1 MNFLKRCLRSL
12 WYNRKNGLLLFL
24 IFTVA
29 FSLVLA
35 GLMLLQ
41 SARES
46 SRTLRREYQASVGIY
61 DFATRSYDVHDQNLL
76 SQETVEALAAH
87 PLVAACY
94 PFYYSTVRG
103 GDPLRPWV
111 QEEQAQAY
119 GENSSLRVIGTAQ
132 AEAAPEFATGNHF
145 LLEGD
150 LLTPEDTLRFMVS
163 EDLAELNGLQLGDQ
177 VELFAYYLA
186 SGGENVTAT
195 LTGIYGIGE
204 YLPHTQAPYFNSENL
219 LYVTPDV
226 AQLLNGPQSGAYSVT
241 CVIADPEQAS
251 HFVEE
256 VEGMGL
262 PEGDDLRFVIDD
274 GQYRAVKNAIQ
285 ASTRIAWA
293 ALISSIAVGGTV
305 LILLTL
311 LQLRSRDHEIGVLLA
326 LGEGRG
332 KIYAQL
338 LGESLVPIL
347 LAMAGAVALSPLTSQ
362 GVSWLFQGSL
372 TQPPQVSAPAVLA
385 LFLSGLALTLC
396 ASLVTAHKLLAYQP
410 KTILMAEG

>member
-12 WYNRKNGLLLFL
+12 WYNRKNALLLFL

-41 SARES
+41 SAGES

-103 GDPLRPWV
+103 GDSLRPWV

-195 LTGIYGIGE
+195 LTGIYGIEE
-204 YLPHTQAPYFNSENL
+204 YLPHTQSPYFNSENL

-241 CVIADPEQAS
+241 CVVADPEQAS

-262 PEGDDLRFVIDD
+262 PEGGDLRFVIDD

-293 ALISSIAVGGTV
+293 ALVSSIAVGGTV

>member
-1 MNFLKRCLRSL
+1 MKTWRS
-12 WYNRKNGLLLFL
+12 
-24 IFTVA
+24 
-29 FSLVLA
+29 
-35 GLMLLQ
+35 
-41 SARES
+41 
-46 SRTLRREYQASVGIY
+46 
-61 DFATRSYDVHDQNLL
+61 
-76 SQETVEALAAH
+76 
-87 PLVAACY
+87 
-94 PFYYSTVRG
+94 STVCS
-103 GDPLRPWV
+103 W
-111 QEEQAQAY
+111 
-119 GENSSLRVIGTAQ
+119 GTRWNCSPITWPPGAKTS
-132 AEAAPEFATGNHF
+132 P
-145 LLEGD
+145 
-150 LLTPEDTLRFMVS
+150 PP
-163 EDLAELNGLQLGDQ
+163 
-177 VELFAYYLA
+177 
-186 SGGENVTAT
+186 
-195 LTGIYGIGE
+195 LTGIYGIEE
-204 YLPHTQAPYFNSENL
+204 YLPHTQSPYFNSENL

-241 CVIADPEQAS
+241 CVVADPEQAS

-262 PEGDDLRFVIDD
+262 PEGGDLRFVIDD